1 MASLLPGFIVFSLL
15 AGVLHGQ
22 LSPSFYATTC
32 PNLQTIVRSV
42 MAQAVSQEPRMG
54 ASILRLFFHDCF
66 VNGCDASILLDD
78 TANFT
83 GEKNAAPNA
92 NSVRGYEV
100 IDAIKTRVEAACN
113 ATVSCA
119 DIVALAAR
127 DGVYLLGGPTWA
139 VPLGRRDARTA
150 SQDAANS
157 NLPGP
162 FSSLATLISMF
173 DAKGLSAQ
181 DMTALSGAHTI
192 GMARCGLFRSRIFND
207 ANVNASFAAER
218 KLTCPATGG
227 DGNLAPLDELYNGGS
242 QDALVRN
249 YSVNATAFASDFS
262 SAMVKLGYL
271 IITVLSRSEETI
283 IRSIS
288 STKIKNKFSPNAMEW
303 AWESVGVTARILKRA
318 GLVSPCFMIRE
329 ELHFHHPNI
338 VTRRLGPMLL
348 SRGGS
353 YDLSPT
359 FYDWTCPSLR
369 SIVRSAMTQAV
380 GQDPTMGASML
391 RLFFHDCFVNGCDA
405 SVLLDDTQAMAGEKN
420 APPNRNSLRGYEV
433 IDSIKA
439 QVEASCR
446 AVVSCADIL
455 ALAAR
460 DGVTLLG
467 GPSWVVALGRRDART
482 ASISAA
488 VANLPPASASAY
500 TLMST
505 FAAKGLDMRDL
516 TALSGAHTVGSA
528 RCSNFRPHVYNDSN
542 IDPGFA
548 WLRRQTCLAVG
559 GDGAMAPLDSTSPT
573 QFDNSYFQNL
583 VGRRGLLHSDQE
595 LFNNGPAD
603 WLVQL
608 YSSNATAFATDFAAS
623 MVKMGN
629 ISPLT
634 GYLGEIRLNC
644 RRTN

>member
-1 MASLLPGFIVFSLL
+1 MASLLPGFIAFSLL

-42 MAQAVSQEPRMG
+42 MAQAVTQEPRMG

-66 VNGCDASILLDD
+66 VNLRLVAFYGVVTSRSSPSECWDQGCDASILLDD

-92 NSVRGYEV
+92 NSVRGYGV

-150 SQDAANS
+150 SVYAANS

-227 DGNLAPLDELYNGGS
+227 DGNLAPLDVATPNLFDSSFYRNLVAARGLLHSDQELFNGGS

-271 IITVLSRSEETI
+271 
-283 IRSIS
+283 
-288 STKIKNKFSPNAMEW
+288 
-303 AWESVGVTARILKRA
+303 
-318 GLVSPCFMIRE
+318 
-329 ELHFHHPNI
+329 
-338 VTRRLGPMLL
+338 
-348 SRGGS
+348 
-353 YDLSPT
+353 
-359 FYDWTCPSLR
+359 
-369 SIVRSAMTQAV
+369 
-380 GQDPTMGASML
+380 
-391 RLFFHDCFVNGCDA
+391 
-405 SVLLDDTQAMAGEKN
+405 
-420 APPNRNSLRGYEV
+420 
-433 IDSIKA
+433 
-439 QVEASCR
+439 
-446 AVVSCADIL
+446 
-455 ALAAR
+455 
-460 DGVTLLG
+460 
-467 GPSWVVALGRRDART
+467 
-482 ASISAA
+482 
-488 VANLPPASASAY
+488 
-500 TLMST
+500 
-505 FAAKGLDMRDL
+505 
-516 TALSGAHTVGSA
+516 
-528 RCSNFRPHVYNDSN
+528 
-542 IDPGFA
+542 
-548 WLRRQTCLAVG
+548 
-559 GDGAMAPLDSTSPT
+559 
-573 QFDNSYFQNL
+573 
-583 VGRRGLLHSDQE
+583 
-595 LFNNGPAD
+595 
-603 WLVQL
+603 
-608 YSSNATAFATDFAAS
+608 
-623 MVKMGN
+623 
-629 ISPLT
+629 SPLT
-634 GYLGEIRLNC
+634 GKNGEIRLNC
-644 RRTN
+644 RKVN